1 MRIAF
6 LGTVEF
12 SRRCLAE
19 VLACGGDVA
28 AVLTLSQEAAGFNAD
43 WADLAP
49 VAAAHGV
56 PCHRIRN
63 INDPETVE
71 LLRSL
76 APDVLF
82 VFGWSQLVS
91 QPVLE
96 LPRLGAV
103 GTHPALLPRGRGR
116 HPLTWALVEGLS
128 ESGLT
133 FFYLDEGADSGDILW
148 QRAFPI
154 EPTDEAADLYAKI
167 CDLAA
172 VAIREFLPQLQDGTA
187 PRRAQDDTLATY
199 WRKRNDDDRIIHW
212 EAPTMTTYNLVRGLA
227 PPYIG
232 ATTTHGDTEL
242 VVRRARLNGEPLSPA
257 DEASPPGTV
266 LARSGDE
273 FDVRTGDGR
282 LTLVDVDAG
291 GSALPAPGARLGG
304 AA

>member
-28 AVLTLSQEAAGFNAD
+28 AVLTLPREAASFNAD

-49 VAAAHGV
+49 VAATHGV

-91 QPVLE
+91 HAVLE
-96 LPRLGAV
+96 LTRLGAV

-116 HPLTWALVEGLS
+116 HPLTWALVEGLA

-154 EPTDEAADLYAKI
+154 DLEDDAAALYAKI
-167 CDLAA
+167 CDLACVA
-172 VAIREFLPQLQDGTA
+172 VREFLPQLENGTA
-187 PRRAQDDTLATY
+187 PRQAQDKALATY
-199 WRKRNDDDRIIHW
+199 WRKRNDDDRVIHW
-212 EAPTMTTYNLVRGLA
+212 EAATMTTYNLIRGLA
-227 PPYIG
+227 PPYVG
-232 ATTTHGDTEL
+232 ATTTWGVTHL
-242 VVRRARLNGEPLSPA
+242 VVRCARLNGAPLPPA
-257 DEASPPGTV
+257 NEALPPGTV
-266 LARSGDE
+266 LARRGNE
-273 FDVRTGDGR
+273 LDVRTGDGQV
-282 LTLVDVDAG
+282 TLVDVDAG
-291 GSALPAPGARLGG
+291 ASALPTPGARLGG
-304 AA
+304 VT